1 MKRMLS
7 ELTRFDGAV
16 LQSLLDGL
24 APNAR
29 EDVEPDAP
37 VEWNL
42 PGFLGKARVGTAFGD
57 LPIEALRVRDDI
69 RTATGALVRV
79 EWIDKLHL
87 DEDFLAKH
95 PSAQPIRIPANAF
108 GQGRPMTEMTVS
120 PCQMLSPDA
129 HVASRFVSA
138 RDLCAQSRAH
148 RVHSTGLTYYRFH
161 CGAPATVR
169 MEGVLVRV

>member
-1 MKRMLS
+1 MS
-7 ELTRFDGAV
+7 ELPRFDGAV
-16 LQSLLDGL
+16 LQSLLGGFS
-24 APNAR
+24 PSER

-42 PGFLGKARVGTAFGD
+42 PGFLGKTRVGTAFGD

-87 DEDFLAKH
+87 DEDFLTKH

-129 HVASRFVSA
+129 HVASRFVSG

-148 RVHSTGLTYYRFH
+148 RAQSTGLTYYRFH
-161 CGAPATVR
+161 CGAPVTVR